1 MARNELLA
9 LSTVECQAAAAA
21 APAARARRH
30 LSAVPDVR
38 PAALAAPLRVLHL
51 AAGRDWRGGERQ
63 LLLLAE
69 GQRATGLE
77 PLVVAGRSSA
87 LLRRARQAGL
97 AAAAV
102 TMRGT
107 WDVAAARRLRRLLR
121 TWRPD
126 VVHAHDARAHAVAL
140 IALVGREVPL
150 VVTRRTAAAV
160 PVGARLRYGARVTRF
175 LVPTA
180 AARLAILRAGV
191 APWRVEVVAPGVPA
205 PAEVARRDWR
215 RERGWPADA
224 WIVGMLGLTGE
235 SGAAHA
241 ATLADALVARL
252 GADAAR
258 LRLVRFGGPGADVQ
272 TVAGVPCVRAGLVD
286 DLGAAL
292 AGLDLLLHVPTHDLV
307 GMASLEAMALGVP
320 VVAVPTGGLEEL
332 VRDGE
337 DAVLVRPGPGAPWAE
352 AIAAAAVPLLHAPER
367 RTALGAAARRGMSA
381 HPPDRFVAAATK
393 AYAAARRDAPR

>member
-1 MARNELLA
+1 
-9 LSTVECQAAAAA
+9 
-21 APAARARRH
+21 
-30 LSAVPDVR
+30 
-38 PAALAAPLRVLHL
+38 VLHL

-63 LLLLAE
+63 LLLLAD
-69 GQRATGLE
+69 GQRALGLE
-77 PLVVAGRSSA
+77 PLVVAGRASA
-87 LLRRARQAGL
+87 LLRHARRVGL

-140 IALVGREVPL
+140 IALVGRGVPL

-180 AARLAILRAGV
+180 AARIAVLRAGV
-191 APWRVEVVAPGVPA
+191 APGRVEVVPPGVPR
-205 PAEVARRDWR
+205 PAATTPRDWR
-215 RERGWPADA
+215 TERGWPADA
-224 WIVGMLGLTGE
+224 WVVGILGLTGE
-235 SGAAHA
+235 TGPAHA
-241 ATLADALVARL
+241 AALATALVARL
-252 GADAAR
+252 GPEAPR

-272 TVAGVPCVRAGLVD
+272 TVAGVPSVRAGLVD
-286 DLGAAL
+286 DLPAAL

-332 VRDGE
+332 VRDGV
-337 DAVLVRPGPGAPWAE
+337 DAVLVRPAPGTPWAG
-352 AIAAAAVPLLHAPER
+352 AVAAAAAPLLRTPER
-367 RTALGAAARRGMSA
+367 RAALGAAARRGMA
-381 HPPDRFVAAATK
+381 THAPERFVAAAT
-393 AYAAARRDAPR
+393 AVYDTARRDLRP

>member
-1 MARNELLA
+1 
-9 LSTVECQAAAAA
+9 
-21 APAARARRH
+21 
-30 LSAVPDVR
+30 VPDPTTR
-38 PAALAAPLRVLHL
+38 PSAAPLRVLHL

-69 GQRATGLE
+69 GQRAMGLE
-77 PLVVAGRSSA
+77 PLVAAGRASA
-87 LLRRARQAGL
+87 LLRRARHAGL
-97 AAAAV
+97 AGAAV

-140 IALVGREVPL
+140 IALVGSDVPL
-150 VVTRRTAAAV
+150 VVTRRTAGAV

-180 AARLAILRAGV
+180 AARMAVLRAGV
-191 APWRVEVVAPGVPA
+191 APARVDVVPPGVPR
-205 PAEVARRDWR
+205 PDESARRDWR
-215 RERGWPADA
+215 GERAWPDDA
-224 WIVGMLGLTGE
+224 LVVGMLGLTGE
-235 SGAAHA
+235 RGTALAAAVA
-241 ATLADALVARL
+241 AALVARL
-252 GADAAR
+252 GSEAPR
-258 LRLVRFGGPGADVQ
+258 LRLVRFGGPGADAQ

-307 GMASLEAMALGVP
+307 GMASLEALALGVP

-337 DAVLVRPGPGAPWAE
+337 GALLVRPAPGASWPE
-352 AIAAAAVPLLHAPER
+352 ALAAAAAPLLTAPER
-367 RTALGAAARRGMSA
+367 RSALGAAARRGMA
-381 HPPDRFVAAATK
+381 ALPPERFVAASTA
-393 AYAAARRDAPR
+393 AYAVAGRVVARRG